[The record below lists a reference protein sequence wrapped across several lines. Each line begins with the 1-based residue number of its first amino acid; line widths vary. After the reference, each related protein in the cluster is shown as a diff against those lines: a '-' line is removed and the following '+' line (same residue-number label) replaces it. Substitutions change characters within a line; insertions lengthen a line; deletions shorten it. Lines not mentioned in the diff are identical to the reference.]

1 MKIKVNGKIVTFE
14 GGTVNQLLRDLKI
27 SPDFVG
33 VALNREIVHRHERD
47 CIELKEGDA
56 LEFVKAAPGG

>member
-1 MKIKVNGKIVTFE
+1 MKIEVNGEFVSFK
-14 GGTVNQLLRDLKI
+14 GGTVNHLLRELKI
-27 SPDFVG
+27 SPDFVA

-47 CIELKEGDA
+47 CIELKEGDT

>member
-27 SPDFVG
+27 SPDFVA

-47 CIELKEGDA
+47 CIELKEGDG
-56 LEFVKAAPGG
+56 LEFVKASSGG